1 MIIQNDDIG
10 KRLDRYLGEVTE
22 YTRSKIQKMIESE
35 NVLVND
41 KKTKSSYILKENDC
55 ITITEYL
62 EETDILPEN
71 IPLDIY
77 YEDEDLIVV
86 INLVVWLFILLQEI
100 IVRHLSMHFYIILLI

>member
-41 KKTKSSYILKENDC
+41 KKTFSLS
-55 ITITEYL
+55 
-62 EETDILPEN
+62 
-71 IPLDIY
+71 
-77 YEDEDLIVV
+77 
-86 INLVVWLFILLQEI
+86 I
-100 IVRHLSMHFYIILLI
+100 IF